1 MKTNINVNTIEKY
14 AIVDSN
20 NKVIEK
26 FRLRATAVNM
36 LYELRKDKSYYLDL
50 RIISLKD

>member
-26 FRLRATAVNM
+26 FRLKAAANTR
-36 LYELRKDKSYYLDL
+36 LYELKKDQSYYLNL